1 MSVGLQISHHVDP
14 ELEFGEGDGAT
25 PKTGLVDFGP
35 YSLRLGEGHRR
46 QLHVAIVGTPT
57 TIRAAKGFLERMRQ
71 GLRSESDNLA
81 LSPDF
86 PGFASVFRSELHL
99 DIEGPIS
106 KARLEAA
113 MNRRPVDAF
122 ETTVDLWAEAVSR
135 LTERDVRPDL
145 VICAL
150 PRELRPRVGRIERS
164 VPKDLLRAARRE
176 EARRSSGQGS
186 LFELD
191 QLDSIERA
199 ADPVTEDLLTRDFRL
214 ALKARAM
221 QERMPIQLMTSD
233 AWEDGRSNQDPAT
246 RAWNLGVAL
255 FYKAGGIPWR
265 AHPRT
270 EESCFVGVS
279 FHHLR
284 TTHRHIVY
292 SSVAQAFSSDGEGFA
307 LRGEA
312 EPWDA
317 RTRNTH
323 MNLEQAERL
332 FAGVLEAYRDRAGR
346 DPLRL
351 VVHKTSAYTEEER
364 EGIGRALATVP
375 RVELLTLRS
384 GGFRLVRQGSYPPH
398 RGTACRLGDARFL
411 FTVGYMPAHL
421 TYPGPHIPVPLEV
434 LGAEDDFDGAVED
447 LLALSKMNW
456 NSAASFA
463 SLPISLSFA
472 RKVGGVMAEIPR
484 NSSPNPSFRFY
495 M

>member
-1 MSVGLQISHHVDP
+1 MSVNMKVTHHLDP
-14 ELEFGEGDGAT
+14 ALEFGEGEAAT
-25 PKTGLVDFGP
+25 PKTGLADFGP
-35 YSLRLGEGHRR
+35 YSLRLGDGHRD
-46 QLHVAIVGTPT
+46 QLHLAIVGTAA
-57 TIRAAKGFLERMRQ
+57 TIRSAKGFLDRMRT
-71 GLRSESDNLA
+71 GVRSGNSNLA
-81 LSPDF
+81 LFPDF
-86 PGFASVFRSELHL
+86 PGFDQAFRSELRMDAESVIGDGKL
-99 DIEGPIS
+99 QG
-106 KARLEAA
+106 ALG
-113 MNRRPVDAF
+113 RRPREAF
-122 ETTVDLWAEAVSR
+122 TATVDLFADAVSS

-150 PRELRPRVGRIERS
+150 PREVTDRCRRIDQPLPRAEM
-164 VPKDLLRAARRE
+164 LAARRE
-176 EARRSSGQGS
+176 EERRSAGQGS
-186 LFELD
+186 LFEMD
-191 QLDSIERA
+191 GFDSIEQA
-199 ADPVTEDLLTRDFRL
+199 ADPRTEDLLSRDFRL

-221 QERMPIQLMTSD
+221 QARMPIQLMTEG

-265 AHPRT
+265 ARPRT
-270 EESCFVGVS
+270 EETCFVGVS

-284 TTHRHIVY
+284 TTRHHYVY

-317 RTRNTH
+317 RTRQTH
-323 MNLEQAERL
+323 MSAEQAETL
-332 FAGVLEAYRDRAGR
+332 FAGVLESYRERAGR

-351 VVHKTSAYTEEER
+351 VVHKTSVYTEEER
-364 EGIGRALATVP
+364 EGIGRALSSVP
-375 RVELLTLRS
+375 AVELLTLRS
-384 GGFRLVRQGSYPPH
+384 GDFRLVRQGSYPPH
-398 RGTACRLGDARFL
+398 RGTACWLGDARFL

-434 LGAEDDFDGAVED
+434 LGAEENFEGAVED

-463 SLPISLSFA
+463 ALPISLSFA
-472 RKVGGVMAEIPR
+472 RLVGGVMAEIPPG
-484 NSSPNPSFRFY
+484 SSPHPSFRFY